1 MALMIT
7 DECINCDVC
16 QPECPNQAISMGS
29 EFYQIDPE
37 RCTECVGHFDEPQCV
52 QVCPVACI
60 PINPERVES
69 RETLWQKYQRLI
81 AQAKKDARGVPEQGC
96 VRVFLPL
103 PWERAGVRARRP
115 LISHRRMDA
124 GSSPT

>member
-16 QPECPNQAISMGS
+16 EPECPNQAIAMGA
-29 EFYQIDPE
+29 EYYVIDAQ

-60 PINPERVES
+60 PLNPQFIET
-69 RETLWQKYQRLI
+69 REQLMVKFDRLQRAPAPGATAL
-81 AQAKKDARGVPEQGC
+81 APAAALASQPDPSAR
-96 VRVFLPL
+96 
-103 PWERAGVRARRP
+103 
-115 LISHRRMDA
+115 
-124 GSSPT
+124 